1 MAFNINNYKPNR
13 FGNRFG
19 KFMFSF
25 YDLFLKGKIPTIKE
39 DLCQN
44 NNTPKI
50 PELAIS
56 KLAGSNKKEKPDPPN
71 LNNSS
76 KGTTDSFP
84 SSRRSTLKSSSCW
97 THATGAR

>member
-1 MAFNINNYKPNR
+1 
-13 FGNRFG
+13 
-19 KFMFSF
+19 MFSF

-44 NNTPKI
+44 NNTPRI
-50 PELAIS
+50 PELAIN
-56 KLAGSNKKEKPDPPN
+56 KLAVSKQNETKPDPPN